1 MSLERRHDQR
11 HSDRSLSHRLAV
23 DPTVNLSVIIVLL
36 GALLSGVVW
45 AVRLEGKVET
55 NADAVDRMEPMLDE
69 IRRDVKYLVRS
80 SDPPTP
86 PPRRR

>member
-1 MSLERRHDQR
+1 MALDRTHDQR

-45 AVRLEGKVET
+45 AVRLEAKVKE
-55 NADAVDRMEPMLDE
+55 NADSVERIEPMLNE
-69 IRRDVKYLVRS
+69 IRQDVKYLVRS
-80 SDPPTP
+80 SDDDFP
-86 PPRRR
+86 PPRR